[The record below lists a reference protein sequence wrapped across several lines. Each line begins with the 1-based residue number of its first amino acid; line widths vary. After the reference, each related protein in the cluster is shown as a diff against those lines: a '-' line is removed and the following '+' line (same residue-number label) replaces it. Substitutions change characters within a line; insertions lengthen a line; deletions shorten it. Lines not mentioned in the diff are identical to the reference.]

1 MAIKVE
7 FNGWDIMTC
16 DVPASGITI
25 GSEEF
30 EQLQVAKAW
39 GYRIGLTDRWEDLR
53 VSEKVRLMAFE
64 RVVNHMHAVLE
75 HDAARQQRIAA
86 AEARQMQQQQ
96 PNA

>member
-1 MAIKVE
+1 
-7 FNGWDIMTC
+7 MTC

-25 GSEEF
+25 GNEEF

-39 GYRIGLTDRWEDLR
+39 GYKIGLTDRWEDLQ

-64 RVVNHMHAVLE
+64 RVNNQMHAVLE

-86 AEARQMQQQQ
+86 AEARQVQQQQ
-96 PNA
+96 PG